1 MKNIFK
7 LILIMILVF
16 GSLQAKAVTYSS
28 SEVKNAVAKQVYELN
43 KNYTDADL
51 SVEVVTLPF
60 MELDLP
66 NGKVTY
72 QIKPTMEK
80 FMPRDLEKVS
90 VYVNG
95 KLAKTFNAPVVVKA
109 YQDILVASGFIN
121 IGQRITPNNVIVKR
135 VEISNTL
142 GFQLKSQ
149 SLEKE
154 LMAKKAFREG
164 EVIDKRFVKLKPDI
178 VRNAK
183 VTVLFN
189 TNNLT
194 ITTEAIALSDG
205 MVGDNICM
213 MNKEY
218 NRTYKGRVIGENK
231 VLVKI

>member
-7 LILIMILVF
+7 LSLIMILAF

-28 SEVKNAVAKQVYELN
+28 AEVKAEVAKQVYELN

-95 KLAKTFNAPVVVKA
+95 KLARTFNAPVVVKA

-121 IGQRITPNNVIVKR
+121 IGQRITPSNVIVKR
-135 VEISNTL
+135 VETSNTL
-142 GFQLKSQ
+142 GYQLKSE
-149 SLEKE
+149 SLGKE
-154 LMAKKAFREG
+154 LLAKKAFREG
-164 EVIDKRFVKLKPDI
+164 EVIDKRFVKLKPDV
-178 VRNAK
+178 VRNAM

-205 MVGDNICM
+205 MVGDSICM
-213 MNKEY
+213 INKEY
-218 NRTYKGRVIGENK
+218 NRTYKGKIIGENK